1 MLSIEIK
8 NVIKN
13 RLWEYLTSKGFPE
26 RSLYYYA
33 EQQTYKAWM
42 YNLAVKDEDELI
54 EIYIF
59 KESLKGKIETKSS
72 AKDSYSQ
79 DKPVNVFWV
88 ALNDNVEPN
97 LEFRLVSSNAVGSV
111 TTFQRYLNDLD
122 SLVSGFG
129 NSPDTN
135 PSQQFYRGQGS
146 IGWSLLPPVYRKIN
160 GQKGINEER
169 EMFYEAIRCC
179 PSDFP
184 STMSTFDKLVKMQHY
199 ALPTRLLNIT
209 TNPLVALYFACQ
221 NTESKYAEILI
232 FDVPKKDV
240 LNFEDK
246 DVVVCSNIAKQ
257 PNGFTLSDLQG
268 DVQRE
273 NPQAVIS
280 SFQDLQKVVC
290 VLPKL
295 NNPRISHQQGAFFLF
310 GMQQTKAQ
318 CATLNIVPRR
328 IIINTSYRKNILQQ
342 LSIFG
347 INQSTLFPELD
358 KVLSCIKS
366 KEL

>member
-1 MLSIEIK
+1 MLSTEIK
-8 NVIKN
+8 NK
-13 RLWEYLTSKGFPE
+13 LWEYLTSKGFPE

-33 EQQTYKAWM
+33 EQQTYNAWM

-59 KESLKGKIETKSS
+59 KESLKGKIEIETLQE
-72 AKDSYSQ
+72 KDYSQ
-79 DKPVNVFWV
+79 NKNKFVNVFWV
-88 ALNDNVEPN
+88 ILNDVQN
-97 LEFRLVSSNAVGSV
+97 LEFRLVSGNAVGSV
-111 TTFQRYLNDLD
+111 TTFQRYLKNLNSLD
-122 SLVSGFG
+122 MTSENIN
-129 NSPDTN
+129 NSKTA
-135 PSQQFYRGQGS
+135 QQFYRGQGS
-146 IGWSLLPPVYRKIN
+146 IGWSLLPPIYRETDK
-160 GQKGINEER
+160 QRGINEER
-169 EMFYEAIRCC
+169 EMFYEAIRHC

-199 ALPTRLLNIT
+199 ALPTRLLDIT

-221 NTESKYAEILI
+221 NTESKYAEVMI

-246 DVVVCSNIAKQ
+246 DVVICSNIVKQ
-257 PNGFTLSDLQG
+257 PNTFTLSDLQG
-268 DVQRE
+268 DVLRE
-273 NPQAVIS
+273 NPQVVIG

-310 GMQQTKAQ
+310 GIRQNTKELS
-318 CATLNIVPRR
+318 ATLNIVPRR
-328 IIINTSYRKNILQQ
+328 IIINTSNKKRILYQ
-342 LSIFG
+342 LSICG
-347 INQSTLFPELD
+347 IDQSTLFPELD

-366 KEL
+366 KV

>member
-1 MLSIEIK
+1 MLSTETK

-13 RLWEYLTSKGFPE
+13 KLWEYLTSKGFPE
-26 RSLYYYA
+26 RSLSYYA
-33 EQQTYKAWM
+33 EQQTYHAWM

-59 KESLKGKIETKSS
+59 RKSLKGKIETK
-72 AKDSYSQ
+72 APTDDSHSQ
-79 DKPVNVFWV
+79 DKSKPLNVFWV
-88 ALNDNVEPN
+88 ILNDAQN
-97 LEFRLVSSNAVGSV
+97 LEFRLVSGNTVGSV
-111 TTFQRYLNDLD
+111 TTFQRYLNNLD
-122 SLVSGFG
+122 SLASDSK
-129 NSPDTN
+129 NSLDAN
-135 PSQQFYRGQGS
+135 SSQRFYRGQGS
-146 IGWSLLPPVYRKIN
+146 IGWSLLPPIYRETDKQKWIN
-160 GQKGINEER
+160 KEH

-199 ALPTRLLNIT
+199 ALPTRLLDIT

-221 NTESKYAEILI
+221 NTESKYAEVMI

-240 LNFEDK
+240 LNFEDN

-257 PNGFTLSDLQG
+257 PNVFTLSDLQG
-268 DVQRE
+268 DIQRE
-273 NPQAVIS
+273 NPQAVIG

-310 GMQQTKAQ
+310 GIRQNTKEQ

-328 IIINTSYRKNILQQ
+328 IIINTSNRKNILQQ

-347 INQSTLFPELD
+347 IDPSTLFPELD
-358 KVLSCIKS
+358 KVLSYIKS
-366 KEL
+366 KI